1 MRINVL
7 VVIVAI
13 WSAAL
18 MLSGCSNST
27 AAGAS
32 IVAGGDPQR
41 GMSAISAYGCGSCH
55 TVRGISSAHGLVGPP
70 LTGIRDRM
78 YIAGMLANSP
88 GNLEH
93 WIKDPKSVNP
103 NTAMP
108 KLGLSD
114 RDAADIAAYLYS
126 K

>member
-1 MRINVL
+1 MRISAL
-7 VVIVAI
+7 VMMIGMASV
-13 WSAAL
+13 AL

-27 AAGAS
+27 AAAAS
-32 IVAGGDPQR
+32 VVAGGSPMR

-88 GNLEH
+88 ANLEH